1 MVVSGVYEV
10 ALMLPIMGFFG
21 AVLGALSVGASILG
35 ARSERKAQESAT
47 RSLEGIEAQ
56 RLGLSREQFE
66 ESKRLIA
73 EGKPIRD
80 ALRDAGLKTIP
91 QLTATSLQAL
101 TGIQQDLSREPGT
114 GQLFNTALRRGT
126 KGLFQNLGA
135 FGLADSSAAGVA
147 AGEFT
152 EGLVA
157 KDMQSI
163 RDLRMRAAGFLP
175 GAGESTLGAGINLSG
190 QANSLQ
196 GQAGT
201 IGALRSQMLGRSPTA
216 GLFADLA
223 GVGSSFATTSAL
235 LGKFG
240 GAAGSPSGAAGS
252 PSGVHNPL
260 SQRFRLNLGSPSGV
274 PSFRIGGTVGSPSR
288 VPSFRIGGV

>member
-10 ALMLPIMGFFG
+10 ALMLPILGFWG
-21 AVLGALSVGASILG
+21 VVSSVLSVGASILG
-35 ARSERKAQESAT
+35 ARSQRKAQESAA
-47 RSLEGIEAQ
+47 RSLQRIEAQ
-56 RLGLSREQFE
+56 KLGLSREQFE
-66 ESKRLIA
+66 EAKRLIA
-73 EGKPIRD
+73 EGKPVR
-80 ALRDAGLKTIP
+80 
-91 QLTATSLQAL
+91 LQAL
-101 TGIQQDLSREPGT
+101 AGIQQDLSREPGT

-163 RDLRMRAAGFLP
+163 RDLRIRAAGLE
-175 GAGESTLGAGINLSG
+175 GESTLGAGINLSG

-196 GQAGT
+196 GQAGSL
-201 IGALRSQMLGRSPTA
+201 GALRSQILGRSPKA

-223 GVGSSFATTSAL
+223 GVGSSFATTAL

-240 GAAGSPSGAAGS
+240 DNSKPLGA
-252 PSGVHNPL
+252 
-260 SQRFRLNLGSPSGV
+260 
-274 PSFRIGGTVGSPSR
+274 VGSPSR

>member
-10 ALMLPIMGFFG
+10 ALMLPILGFWG
-21 AVLGALSVGASILG
+21 VVSSVLSVGASILG
-35 ARSERKAQESAT
+35 ARSQRKAQESAA
-47 RSLEGIEAQ
+47 RSLQRIEAQ
-56 RLGLSREQFE
+56 KLGLSREQFE
-66 ESKRLIA
+66 EAKRLIA
-73 EGKPIRD
+73 EGKPVR
-80 ALRDAGLKTIP
+80 
-91 QLTATSLQAL
+91 LQAL
-101 TGIQQDLSREPGT
+101 AGIQQDLSREPGT

-163 RDLRMRAAGFLP
+163 RDLRIRAAGLE
-175 GAGESTLGAGINLSG
+175 GESTLGAGINLSG

-196 GQAGT
+196 GQAGSL
-201 IGALRSQMLGRSPTA
+201 GALRSQILGRSPKA

-240 GAAGSPSGAAGS
+240 GNSNPLGAVGSPSGVPIFRIGGAVGS